1 MTTREFYVLY
11 DYGQG
16 GLWAI
21 LRAESAEQ
29 VRERFPQLQV
39 FEEAPGVLG
48 LEVLEK
54 IRQSGV
60 FRLDDLAAGWLPG
73 LAESNR
79 RGAGT

>member
-1 MTTREFYVLY
+1 MTAREFYVLY

-21 LRAESAEQ
+21 LVAESAEQ
-29 VRERFPQLQV
+29 VRGRFPQLQV
-39 FEEAPGVLG
+39 FEEAPAVLAPA
-48 LEVLEK
+48 VLDK

-60 FRLDDLAAGWLPG
+60 FRLDDLAPGWLAD
-73 LAESNR
+73 LAESNL